1 MVSNEDPGPQKPDYS
16 DSAWKI
22 RSKHR
27 RRLLDR
33 LTEGGATVSVLA
45 RDVEVRV
52 PHASAEIKRLRND
65 GLVSSDLSA
74 GSRGARIHLTELGW
88 ELIRADEW
96 ARASEASPLPEDSSM
111 CCLLSRDGP
120 NLLLG
125 VMEPCDSPLL
135 LIPERPPIAI
145 PGDSGSTGSDGVPWS
160 WAVLRERDPR
170 WFDLSSME
178 PKASP
183 PPLSNPENIAAYSG
197 QRTVV
202 GIIRARLLDAE
213 RPIAIAPGQWFGTPG
228 FRPAPPL
235 PESGYHRGQWVLG
248 ACHEMSPEIRPKE
261 PVVAVMEDRLPR
273 SMLLRTARNNSLVI
287 ADLGGLDT
295 EGDPYPL
302 AALDSWIE
310 RAHPRLSDAERR
322 RRLGAL
328 KDRVSKARKVRT
340 EDSTW
345 RRFRQHWGESVFT
358 EEGDSIRILDL
369 RGLGG
374 TAVEALMRWA
384 VNDDGKRPLT
394 VEIGADMPEDLIS
407 SIAAHSNLRLALL
420 EGEAAAFTGFDRLD
434 ADPLRPLPWLRLTT
448 RGGRVLP
455 MRLVDPIQISAA
467 SDLEETVGPEWESLG
482 IDIELAGEIDEG
494 HLSVINSAV
503 VQHPAGNE
511 EWANQ
516 MEARYPI
523 AAWIASPAGT
533 RWPRWQRLRNRL
545 SPEWLVLM
553 DLDDLPLERLSEVAD
568 EAPDSVLVKFSRKI
582 TSRLRQDPDAAL
594 RTRPATDPKQ
604 ATRGAAWVAAQ
615 LLSNAP
621 WLPEHMHSDLLRWAL
636 EAWLSEPPSD
646 SMSALQ
652 GVAWLYS
659 PGRSD
664 ETNFRPILE
673 GIRSKGRKSSSG
685 HDLHIWASLA
695 DRMLDGSKPGLDE
708 LRGILDLP
716 PGWWAPISAEI
727 LSGLMED
734 DDTTDWAIANAVPWC
749 AAVLRPIGDLCE
761 APGLRSYGH
770 PGCDS
775 ELHSRLSRR
784 LRGKRE
790 RQGLPDSAEPLLDLL
805 DALDAVNEGRPP
817 APGRTHPLSGW
828 LAQPLEKWP
837 EFSTAEVMDGDAH
850 IAQRLLLRSSGY
862 HPGIVPATSISG

>member
-1 MVSNEDPGPQKPDYS
+1 MSNEFSEPLKPDYS
-16 DSAWKI
+16 NSAWKI

-45 RDVEVRV
+45 RDVELRV

-88 ELIRADEW
+88 ESVSADEW

-111 CCLLSRDGP
+111 CCLLFRDGP

-125 VMEPCDSPLL
+125 VMEPCNSPLL
-135 LIPERPPIAI
+135 LIPDRPSVAI
-145 PGDSGSTGSDGVPWS
+145 PGNLGSTGSDGVLWS
-160 WAVLRERDPR
+160 WAALRERDPR

-178 PKASP
+178 PKPSP
-183 PPLSNPENIAAYSG
+183 PPPSDPENIAAYSG

-213 RPIAIAPGQWFGTPG
+213 RPIAIAPGQWFGSPD

-235 PESGYHRGQWVLG
+235 PEGDYHRGPWVLG

-273 SMLLRTARNNSLVI
+273 SMLLRTVRNNSLVI
-287 ADLGGLDT
+287 ADIGGLDT
-295 EGDPYPL
+295 NGDPYPL
-302 AALDSWIE
+302 AALDPWIE
-310 RAHPRLSDAERR
+310 KAHPRLSDAERK

-328 KDRVSKARKVRT
+328 KDRVSKTRKVRT

-345 RRFRQHWGESVFT
+345 RRFRQDWGESVFT

-374 TAVEALMRWA
+374 TAAEALVRWA
-384 VNDDGKRPLT
+384 INDDGKLPLT
-394 VEIGADMPEDLIS
+394 IEVGVDMPDELIS
-407 SIAAHSNLRLALL
+407 SIASHSNLRMALL
-420 EGEAAAFTGFDRLD
+420 EGEVAAFSSFDILD

-448 RGGRVLP
+448 RGGRILP
-455 MRLVDPIQISAA
+455 MRLADPAQVPEF
-467 SDLEETVGPEWESLG
+467 SDSDEPAVLEWESLG
-482 IDIELAGEIDEG
+482 INIDLAEDLKEG

-503 VQHPAGNE
+503 VQYPTGNE

-523 AAWIASPAGT
+523 AAWIASPART
-533 RWPRWQRLRNRL
+533 RWPRWQRLRKRL
-545 SPEWLVLM
+545 SPEWLALM
-553 DLDDLPLERLSEVAD
+553 NLDDLPLERLSEVAD
-568 EAPDSVLVKFSRKI
+568 EAPDSILEEFSKKI
-582 TSRLRQDPDAAL
+582 TNRLRQDSDAAL

-621 WLPEHMHSDLLRWAL
+621 WLPEHMHSDLLHWAL
-636 EAWLSEPPSD
+636 EAWLSEPPSN
-646 SMSALQ
+646 SMPALQ

-659 PGRSD
+659 QAHSN
-664 ETNFRPILE
+664 ESNFRPILE
-673 GIRSKGRKSSSG
+673 GIRSKGKESPSG
-685 HDLHIWASLA
+685 HDLHTWASLA
-695 DRMLDGSKPGLDE
+695 DMMLDDSKINLDE
-708 LRGILDLP
+708 LERILELP
-716 PGWWAPISAEI
+716 PGWWAPISVKI
-727 LSGLMED
+727 LSGLLDEED
-734 DDTTDWAIANAVPWC
+734 STDWAVANTVPWC
-749 AAVLRPIGDLCE
+749 AAVLRPMGDRCQ
-761 APGLRSYGH
+761 APGLRSYEH

-775 ELHSRLSRR
+775 ELYSRLSRR
-784 LRGKRE
+784 LRGRRE
-790 RQGLPDSAEPLLDLL
+790 RQGMPDTAEPLLDLL
-805 DALDAVNEGRPP
+805 DALGAVNGGKSPS
-817 APGRTHPLSGW
+817 PGKTHPLSGW
-828 LAQPLEKWP
+828 LAQPLDKWP
-837 EFSTAEVMDGDAH
+837 EFSSSEIMDGDVH
-850 IAQRLLLRSSGY
+850 IAERLLMRSSGY
-862 HPGIVPATSISG
+862 HPKIVPSTSISG